1 MIRSGHQIYISIS
14 DCAALSRHYLYIIV
28 YYVSSFDS
36 SFALEPIVGFLQ
48 SNNME
53 MQEHAVAAIV
63 TLSASPVKNRVYL
76 KSVNRTRLS
85 LTSEEGVLVVVKVLE
100 IGSIQGREHAIGTLL
115 TMCQSDRCRY
125 REPILKEG
133 VIPGTLELTVQ
144 GTTKSITKGHT
155 LLRLLCESPYQR
167 TELEADTLESI
178 LSNIITQTDGKEQC
192 GNAKKMLVNGA
203 GKHPQQHLQNNH
215 ATSIVLKHPQQQ

>member
-1 MIRSGHQIYISIS
+1 
-14 DCAALSRHYLYIIV
+14 
-28 YYVSSFDS
+28 FDS
-36 SFALEPIVGFLQ
+36 SFALEPIVGSLQ

-63 TLSASPVKNRVYL
+63 TLSASPVKNHVYL

-85 LTSEEGVLVVVKVLE
+85 LTSEGVLAVVKVLE
-100 IGSIQGREHAIGTLL
+100 VGSLQGREHAIGTLL

-133 VIPGTLELTVQ
+133 VIPRILELTVQ
-144 GTTKSITKGHT
+144 GTTKSITKAHT
-155 LLRLLCESPYQR
+155 LLRLLRELPYQR

-178 LSNIITQTDGKEQC
+178 LSNIITQIDGEEQC
-192 GNAKKMLVNGA
+192 GNAKKLR
-203 GKHPQQHLQNNH
+203 KRC
-215 ATSIVLKHPQQQ
+215 